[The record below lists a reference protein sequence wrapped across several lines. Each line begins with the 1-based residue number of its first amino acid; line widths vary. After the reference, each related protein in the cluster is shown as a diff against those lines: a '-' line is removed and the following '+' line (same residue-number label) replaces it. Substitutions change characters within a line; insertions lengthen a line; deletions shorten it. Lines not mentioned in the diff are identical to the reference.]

1 MTTAVISKTQTTAT
15 TSVELTAKGVRA
27 LKAFAKAKEAEAKA
41 KAAKAKAEAILR
53 AELGEATKATIEGVA
68 VASVIASVNT
78 SFDRDLMKAVYP
90 EAFDACLK
98 STPYTYIKTA

>member
-1 MTTAVISKTQTTAT
+1 
-15 TSVELTAKGVRA
+15 VRA
-27 LKAFAKAKEAEAKA
+27 LKAFVKAKEAEAKA
-41 KAAKAKAEAILR
+41 KATKAKAEAILR
-53 AELGEATKATIEGVA
+53 AELGEATKATFEGVA

-78 SFDRDLMKAVYP
+78 SFDRDLMRAVYP

>member
-1 MTTAVISKTQTTAT
+1 MTTLVDTKTQKAI
-15 TSVELTAKGVRA
+15 TSVELTAKGVKA
-27 LKAFAKAKEAEAKA
+27 LKAFTKAKEAEAKA

-68 VASVIASVNT
+68 VASVVASVNT
-78 SFDRDLMKAVYP
+78 SFDRDLMRAVYP
-90 EAFDACLK
+90 EAFGACLK